1 MSSQSFALTVEDL
14 QYRVKD
20 GASFRTILDIKHLE
34 IACGEIVGLRGMSGS
49 GKSTFLKLICGILT
63 PQKGNVYW
71 GTEAINRLS
80 ESQRDDWR
88 GRHCGFLFQ
97 DFRLFGGLSAFD
109 NVLLPLTF
117 RGTITQ
123 ADRCR
128 AKALLDACAVPAQ
141 TQVSLLSRGE
151 MQRTALVRVLMSS
164 PQVILADEPTGNL
177 DPQNAWEIMMLL
189 QEVNKMGTTVVV
201 VTHNNDIV
209 DVMQKR
215 VVTLSEG
222 TVVRDD
228 KKGGYEYERD

>member
-34 IACGEIVGLRGMSGS
+34 IACGEIVGLLGMSGS

-164 PQVILADEPTGNL
+164 PQVILADEPTASL
-177 DPQNAWEIMMLL
+177 DHDNAIHVMDALFEAAEDLKATLI
-189 QEVNKMGTTVVV
+189 V
-201 VTHNNDIV
+201 VTHDSTMLSRFRQV
-209 DVMQKR
+209 L
-215 VVTLSEG
+215 TLEDG
-222 TVVRDD
+222 TVR
-228 KKGGYEYERD
+228 GASR

>member
-34 IACGEIVGLRGMSGS
+34 IACGEIVGLRGISGS

-164 PQVILADEPTGNL
+164 PQVILADEPTASL
-177 DPQNAWEIMMLL
+177 DHDNAIHVMDALFEAAEDLKATLI
-189 QEVNKMGTTVVV
+189 V
-201 VTHNNDIV
+201 VTHDST
-209 DVMQKR
+209 
-215 VVTLSEG
+215 TLSLFRQVLTLEDG
-222 TVVRDD
+222 TVR
-228 KKGGYEYERD
+228 GASR

>member
-97 DFRLFGGLSAFD
+97 DFRLFGGLSAFN

-164 PQVILADEPTGNL
+164 PQVILADEPTASL
-177 DPQNAWEIMMLL
+177 DHDNAIHVMDALFEAAEDLKATLI
-189 QEVNKMGTTVVV
+189 V
-201 VTHNNDIV
+201 VTHDSTMLSRFRQV
-209 DVMQKR
+209 L
-215 VVTLSEG
+215 TLEDG
-222 TVVRDD
+222 TVR
-228 KKGGYEYERD
+228 GASR

>member
-151 MQRTALVRVLMSS
+151 IQRTALVRVLMSS
-164 PQVILADEPTGNL
+164 PQVILADEPTASL
-177 DPQNAWEIMMLL
+177 DHDNAIHVMDALFEAAEDLKATLI
-189 QEVNKMGTTVVV
+189 V
-201 VTHNNDIV
+201 VTHDSTMLSRFRQV
-209 DVMQKR
+209 L
-215 VVTLSEG
+215 TLEDG
-222 TVVRDD
+222 TVR
-228 KKGGYEYERD
+228 GASR

>member
-151 MQRTALVRVLMSS
+151 MQRTALVRILMSS
-164 PQVILADEPTGNL
+164 PQVILADEPTASL
-177 DPQNAWEIMMLL
+177 DHDNAIHVMDALFEAAEDLKATLI
-189 QEVNKMGTTVVV
+189 V
-201 VTHNNDIV
+201 VTHDSTMLSRFRQV
-209 DVMQKR
+209 L
-215 VVTLSEG
+215 TLEDG
-222 TVVRDD
+222 TVR
-228 KKGGYEYERD
+228 GASR

>member
-123 ADRCR
+123 ADRCQ

-164 PQVILADEPTGNL
+164 PQVILADEPTASL
-177 DPQNAWEIMMLL
+177 DHDNAIHVMDALFEAAEDLKATLI
-189 QEVNKMGTTVVV
+189 V
-201 VTHNNDIV
+201 VTHDSTMLSRFRQV
-209 DVMQKR
+209 L
-215 VVTLSEG
+215 TLEDG
-222 TVVRDD
+222 TVR
-228 KKGGYEYERD
+228 GASR

>member
-20 GASFRTILDIKHLE
+20 GDSFRTILDIKHLE

-164 PQVILADEPTGNL
+164 PQVILADEPTASL
-177 DPQNAWEIMMLL
+177 DHDNAIHVMDALFEAAEDLKATLI
-189 QEVNKMGTTVVV
+189 V
-201 VTHNNDIV
+201 VTHDSTMFSRFRQV
-209 DVMQKR
+209 L
-215 VVTLSEG
+215 TLEDG
-222 TVVRDD
+222 TVR
-228 KKGGYEYERD
+228 GASR

>member
-20 GASFRTILDIKHLE
+20 GANFRTILDIKHLE
-34 IACGEIVGLRGMSGS
+34 IDCGEIVGLRGMSGS

-164 PQVILADEPTGNL
+164 PQVILADEPTASL
-177 DPQNAWEIMMLL
+177 DHDNAIHVMDALFEAAEDLKATLI
-189 QEVNKMGTTVVV
+189 V
-201 VTHNNDIV
+201 VTHDSTMLSRFRQV
-209 DVMQKR
+209 L
-215 VVTLSEG
+215 TLEDG
-222 TVVRDD
+222 TVR
-228 KKGGYEYERD
+228 GASR

>member
-164 PQVILADEPTGNL
+164 PQVILADEPTASL
-177 DPQNAWEIMMLL
+177 DHDNAIHVMDALF
-189 QEVNKMGTTVVV
+189 EVAEDLKATLIV
-201 VTHNNDIV
+201 VTHDSTMLSRFRQV
-209 DVMQKR
+209 L
-215 VVTLSEG
+215 TLEDG
-222 TVVRDD
+222 TVR
-228 KKGGYEYERD
+228 GASR

>member
-88 GRHCGFLFQ
+88 GRHSGFLFQ

-164 PQVILADEPTGNL
+164 PQVILADEPTASL
-177 DPQNAWEIMMLL
+177 DHDNAIHVMDALFEAAEDLKATLI
-189 QEVNKMGTTVVV
+189 V
-201 VTHNNDIV
+201 VTHDSTMLSRFSQV
-209 DVMQKR
+209 L
-215 VVTLSEG
+215 TLEDG
-222 TVVRDD
+222 TVR
-228 KKGGYEYERD
+228 GASR

>member
-117 RGTITQ
+117 RGTIIQ

-164 PQVILADEPTGNL
+164 PQVILADEPTASL
-177 DPQNAWEIMMLL
+177 DHDNAIHVMDALFEAAEDLKATLI
-189 QEVNKMGTTVVV
+189 V
-201 VTHNNDIV
+201 VTHDSTMLSRFRQV
-209 DVMQKR
+209 L
-215 VVTLSEG
+215 TLEDG
-222 TVVRDD
+222 TVR
-228 KKGGYEYERD
+228 GASR

>member
-14 QYRVKD
+14 QYGVKD

-164 PQVILADEPTGNL
+164 PQVILADEPTASL
-177 DPQNAWEIMMLL
+177 DHDNAIHVMDALFEAAEDLKATLI
-189 QEVNKMGTTVVV
+189 V
-201 VTHNNDIV
+201 VTHDSTMLSRFRQV
-209 DVMQKR
+209 L
-215 VVTLSEG
+215 TLEDG
-222 TVVRDD
+222 TVR
-228 KKGGYEYERD
+228 GASR

>member
-164 PQVILADEPTGNL
+164 PQVILADEPTASL
-177 DPQNAWEIMMLL
+177 DHDNAIHVIDALFEAAEDLKATLI
-189 QEVNKMGTTVVV
+189 V
-201 VTHNNDIV
+201 VTHDSTMLSRFRQV
-209 DVMQKR
+209 L
-215 VVTLSEG
+215 TLEDG
-222 TVVRDD
+222 TVR
-228 KKGGYEYERD
+228 GASR

>member
-164 PQVILADEPTGNL
+164 PQVILADEPTASL
-177 DPQNAWEIMMLL
+177 DHDNAIHVMDALFEAAEDLKATLI
-189 QEVNKMGTTVVV
+189 V
-201 VTHNNDIV
+201 VTHDSTMLSRFSQV
-209 DVMQKR
+209 L
-215 VVTLSEG
+215 TLEDG
-222 TVVRDD
+222 TVR
-228 KKGGYEYERD
+228 GASR